1 MKKVLSLLALV
12 LLCCFVL
19 VGCEML
25 CSNGIVEHAYESVVT
40 DATCTEDGYTTH
52 TCKYCG
58 DSYTDSFIESSGHI
72 AGEYVAE
79 NVIEPDCTSKGSCD
93 KVVYCSICNTE
104 LSRKYSVIDALGHS
118 FAKTVTEP
126 TDTTYGYTD
135 FVCLCGYEYQGAYMP
150 ELVHSEGLEMVLDS
164 SWGYRIVGMGTCT
177 DTEIIIPS
185 CYNGDIV
192 YAIDE
197 GAFEGRTDITGVK
210 LPAFLYTI
218 KSDAFRNCTSLE
230 YVVVQGC
237 LEEVWHGAFKDCTS
251 LKSVYVT
258 DIMGWY
264 ESKFYNISANPLFN
278 NADLYFDG
286 ELVTELVVPEEV
298 SVVKSCL
305 FYGCAS
311 LKSVKI
317 HGGITEIESSAFGA
331 CQNIESVEID
341 LGVSYIDDY
350 VFAYS
355 PKLVSIKF
363 GGTIEEC
370 MDVFDWCYVFTGVP
384 ADVIQCT
391 DGDLPLDPYYR

>member
-1 MKKVLSLLALV
+1 MKKVLSLLFLAV
-12 LLCCFVL
+12 LCCFIFS
-19 VGCEML
+19 GCESL
-25 CSNGIVEHAYESVVT
+25 CSIEPIGHSYEAVVVE
-40 DATCTEDGYTTH
+40 ATCADKGYTTY
-52 TCKYCG
+52 TCTRCG
-58 DSYTDSFIESSGHI
+58 DSYTDLFVEALGHTE
-72 AGEYVAE
+72 GDYVVE
-79 NVIEPDCTSKGSCD
+79 NVIEPDCINGGSYD
-93 KVVYCSICNTE
+93 KVVCCSVCGEE
-104 LSRKYSVIDALGHS
+104 LSRKKSTTGALGHS
-118 FAKTVTEP
+118 YTETVIEP

-135 FVCLCGYEYQGAYMP
+135 CVCSCGYRIERDFVP

-210 LPAFLYTI
+210 LPVFLYTI

-317 HGGITEIESSAFGA
+317 HGGITEIKSSAFGA